1 MLETYDLVLTELILQ
16 GEVSE
21 TTSEPRL
28 ELSATDLGIFHG
40 AMIEKPTTR
49 PLVEKLKI
57 TNNDYPGKMALR
69 ANRNEI
75 RNNEGK
81 NLYLGHLNPWV
92 SLPIERPNHLIEI
105 FRSKNDIVL
114 SVTLLQFK

>member
-1 MLETYDLVLTELILQ
+1 VTILYLVDKSSFSLSLESSEQFTNLDCRMLETYDHVLTELILQ

-69 ANRNEI
+69 ANRNA
-75 RNNEGK
+75 N
-81 NLYLGHLNPWV
+81 
-92 SLPIERPNHLIEI
+92 
-105 FRSKNDIVL
+105 
-114 SVTLLQFK
+114 